1 MTYHQG
7 KQCMAEPGPAASLHE
22 EFVRPENNRSQ
33 HGVARHSRSYRPA
46 GPPLPSDW
54 RDPAARQ
61 SVTALQER
69 TMKLLF
75 WLCLALVAYAYFGY
89 AIWLW
94 LQVRLLRRSIL
105 KRPIRP
111 DVSIIIAARNEEENL
126 PAKLEN
132 LRLLDYPKDRLQIVI
147 ASDGST
153 DRTASIL
160 REQGSSISPVILDQS
175 NGKACAL
182 NEAVRRATGDILVFQ
197 DARQLVDPNAI
208 SELVSC
214 FADSTVGAVSGEL
227 LLETSSNAPA
237 PDALGIYW
245 KIEKVVRKLESE
257 SGSVVG
263 VTGAIYAIR
272 RELYT
277 EMPSGTILDDVF
289 VPMHVARAGKRV
301 VFQPSAIARDQLFS
315 EKGKEFSRKVRTL
328 TGNYQLLQLAPWLL
342 SPANP
347 LLFRLISHKLL
358 RLLVPLLLILMLMS
372 SALSSGPFYRS
383 IFWLQI
389 LFYALAAVGM
399 LSPTSRRFK
408 PVAIA
413 STFVMLNA
421 AAALA
426 FYNVIA
432 GRNRVWV

>member
-1 MTYHQG
+1 
-7 KQCMAEPGPAASLHE
+7 
-22 EFVRPENNRSQ
+22 
-33 HGVARHSRSYRPA
+33 
-46 GPPLPSDW
+46 
-54 RDPAARQ
+54 
-61 SVTALQER
+61 
-69 TMKLLF
+69 MKLLF
-75 WLCLALVAYAYFGY
+75 WLCLALVTYAYVGY

-94 LQVRLLRRSIL
+94 LQVRMFRCPVLKKPIL
-105 KRPIRP
+105 P
-111 DVSIIIAARNEEENL
+111 DVSIIIAARNEEAYL
-126 PAKLEN
+126 SAKLEN

-153 DRTASIL
+153 DHTASIL
-160 REQGSSISPVILDQS
+160 RLHVPAICPVILDQS

-182 NEAVRRATGDILVFQ
+182 NEAVKHATGEILVFQ
-197 DARQLVDPNAI
+197 DARQLVDPDAI
-208 SELVSC
+208 IELVSC
-214 FADSTVGAVSGEL
+214 FADSTVGAASGEL
-227 LLETSSNAPA
+227 LLETSAKEPA
-237 PDALGIYW
+237 ADALGIYW

-289 VPMHVARAGKRV
+289 VPMHVARSGKRV
-301 VFQPSAIARDQLFS
+301 VFQPSAIARDRLFS

-328 TGNYQLLQLAPWLL
+328 TGNYQLLQLAPWML

-358 RLLVPLLLILMLMS
+358 RLQVPLLLVLMLMS
-372 SALSSGPFYRS
+372 SALLTGSFYRS

-399 LSPTSRRFK
+399 LNPALRRFK

-413 STFVMLNA
+413 STLVMLNA
-421 AAALA
+421 AASLA
-426 FYNVIA
+426 FYNFIA
-432 GRNRVWV
+432 GRNSVWV

>member
-1 MTYHQG
+1 
-7 KQCMAEPGPAASLHE
+7 
-22 EFVRPENNRSQ
+22 
-33 HGVARHSRSYRPA
+33 
-46 GPPLPSDW
+46 
-54 RDPAARQ
+54 
-61 SVTALQER
+61 
-69 TMKLLF
+69 MKLLF

-94 LQVRLLRRSIL
+94 LQVRLHRRPIL
-105 KRPIRP
+105 KRQIQP

-160 REQGSSISPVILDQS
+160 REQGPSISPVILDQS

-182 NEAVRRATGDILVFQ
+182 NEAVKRATGDILVFQ

-227 LLETSSNAPA
+227 LLETSADEPT

-263 VTGAIYAIR
+263 VTGAIYAVR

-277 EMPSGTILDDVF
+277 EIPPGTILDDVF

-358 RLLVPLLLILMLMS
+358 RLLVPLLLILMLMA
-372 SALSSGPFYRS
+372 SALSIGPFYRS
-383 IFWLQI
+383 IMWLQI

-426 FYNVIA
+426 FYNCIA

>member
-1 MTYHQG
+1 
-7 KQCMAEPGPAASLHE
+7 
-22 EFVRPENNRSQ
+22 
-33 HGVARHSRSYRPA
+33 
-46 GPPLPSDW
+46 
-54 RDPAARQ
+54 
-61 SVTALQER
+61 
-69 TMKLLF
+69 MKLLF

-94 LQVRLLRRSIL
+94 LQARSLRRPIL
-105 KRPIRP
+105 KRPIQP

-182 NEAVRRATGDILVFQ
+182 NEAVKRATGDILVFQ
-197 DARQLVDPNAI
+197 DVRQLVDPDAI
-208 SELVSC
+208 SELVCC

-227 LLETSSNAPA
+227 LLETSADEPA

-245 KIEKVVRKLESE
+245 KIEKIVRKLESE

-263 VTGAIYAIR
+263 VTGAIYATR

-358 RLLVPLLLILMLMS
+358 RLLVPLLLILMLMA
-372 SALSSGPFYRS
+372 SALSIGPFYRS
-383 IFWLQI
+383 IMWLQI

-399 LSPTSRRFK
+399 LSPTFRRFK
-408 PVAIA
+408 PVAVA

-421 AAALA
+421 AAVLA
-426 FYNVIA
+426 FYNCIA